1 MFIFVLLWMYVE
13 NPLLLAQFWDL
24 VGAELHLR
32 SDYANAIKAYVKAIE
47 YAGIYI
53 FPLTHLCSALIFVI
67 FLYIF
72 HVCILIGDSDEA
84 FDAKLKLAAINV
96 EVGNVKEVL

>member
-1 MFIFVLLWMYVE
+1 MCVE
-13 NPLLLAQFWDL
+13 NPLLLTQFWDL
-24 VGAELHLR
+24 MGADLHLR
-32 SDYANAIKAYVKAIE
+32 GDYSNAMKAYVKAIE

-53 FPLTHLCSALIFVI
+53 RFDSFMFCFHIC
-67 FLYIF
+67 YIYIYIR
-72 HVCILIGDSDEA
+72 VCILIGDSDEA